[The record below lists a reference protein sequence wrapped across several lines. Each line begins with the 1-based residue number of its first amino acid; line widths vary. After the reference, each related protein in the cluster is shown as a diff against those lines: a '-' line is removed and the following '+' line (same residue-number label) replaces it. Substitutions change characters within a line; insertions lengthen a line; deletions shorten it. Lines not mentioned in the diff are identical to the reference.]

1 MSLRRTFIRSL
12 LLGAALPVAAI
23 AAVLPHAK
31 LKSSLP
37 SAGTT
42 VTAPKE
48 LRLTFSEKVELKIA
62 KVTLLRGTEE
72 VAVLG
77 DVAADAQ
84 APETVVI
91 PVMKP
96 LAAGSYTVKYRV
108 AGSDGHP
115 MGGSYVFSVK

>member
-1 MSLRRTFIRSL
+1 MSARRSFVRAVASV
-12 LLGAALPVAAI
+12 AALPLVAFAS
-23 AAVLPHAK
+23 ALPHAK